1 MMTHFTTKCVA
12 NGEIAKTKRKSM
24 LTSAVILSTAL
35 WLSGCNKVKDETMVA
50 PKTITADSF
59 GAEVATKWA
68 DLNLKLIK
76 GTPGFTPPVASRA
89 LAYSGVTL
97 YEAVVPGIPNRQS
110 MAGQLSSL
118 TVLPRIEVDVEYN
131 WAISA
136 NAAQASITK
145 NLFITTS
152 LANKNTIDSLE
163 TALNST
169 YKTADVSMEVFDR
182 SVKFGQSIATSIF
195 EWSKSDGGH
204 EAYTRNQP
212 KDYVPPVGPGLWIQT
227 TPGDAGRAVQP
238 TWGKNRT
245 FVIANSI
252 IDPPAPLKY
261 STEVTSPFFAQ
272 GLEVYTTVKNL
283 TDEQKTIAKFW
294 ADGGGTITPP
304 GHSVSLA
311 SIAIQKDKAN
321 LAKAAEAYAKV
332 GMSVADAF
340 ICCWKCKYAYNLLRP
355 ETYIKIAIDPSFKPL
370 LTTPPFPEHLSGHAT
385 QSGAAMQVLSDMFG
399 YNFSIVDNTNK
410 ALGFQDRSYDS
421 FFEAGQEAA
430 LSRLYGG
437 IHFRTGNEVGTSEGK
452 KIGKN
457 VLALGFKK

>member
-1 MMTHFTTKCVA
+1 MTLFTTKSVA
-12 NGEIAKTKRKSM
+12 NTNTATTKRVPM
-24 LTSAVILSTAL
+24 LASAIIMSSAL
-35 WLSGCNKVKDETMVA
+35 WLSGCNKVKDDAIVA
-50 PKTITADSF
+50 PKTVTTDTF

-76 GTPGFTPPVASRA
+76 GTAGFTPPLASRA
-89 LAYSGVTL
+89 LAYTGVTL
-97 YEAVVPGIPNRQS
+97 YESVVPGIANRQS

-118 TVLPRIEVDVEYN
+118 TVLPRIETDVEYN

-145 NLFITTS
+145 SLFVTTS

-163 TALNST
+163 NALNST
-169 YKTADVSMEVFDR
+169 YKTSEVTMEVFDR
-182 SVKFGQSIATSIF
+182 SVKFGQSIATAIF

-204 EAYTRNQP
+204 EGYTRNQP

-227 TPGDAGRAVQP
+227 TAGDAGRAVQP
-238 TWGKNRT
+238 SWGKNRT

-261 STEVTSPFFAQ
+261 STDVTSPFFAQ

-283 TDEQKTIAKFW
+283 TDDQKTIAKFW
-294 ADGGGTITPP
+294 ADGGGSITPP
-304 GHSVSLA
+304 GHSISLT
-311 SIAIQKDKAN
+311 SIAIKKDNAN

-332 GMSVADAF
+332 GISVADAF
-340 ICCWKCKYAYNLLRP
+340 ICCWKCKYTYNLMRP

-370 LTTPPFPEHLSGHAT
+370 LTTPPFPEHLSGHST

-399 YNFSIVDNTNK
+399 YNFSIVDNTNS
-410 ALGFQDRSYDS
+410 ALGFKDRAYDN
-421 FFEAGQEAA
+421 FFDAGQEAA
-430 LSRLYGG
+430 VSRLYGG
-437 IHFRTGNEVGTSEGK
+437 IHFRTGNELGITEGK

-457 VLALGFKK
+457 VLALNLKK